1 MELFY
6 LFLVVFSFICL
17 CLSGTAFFGSL
28 ALAFVSG
35 WKNGL
40 AVLGI
45 FFVLF
50 LLLSGFI
57 VLYPGGAEAWATV
70 IFFMICITGQFA
82 WIGKFRHQKNRLYR
96 IAMKGTLACSVL
108 LLLSMNFMNAAF
120 ALR

>member
-1 MELFY
+1 MGLFY

-45 FFVLF
+45 FLVLF

-57 VLYPGGAEAWATV
+57 VLYSGGAEAWATV
-70 IFFMICITGQFA
+70 IFFMICITGQFV
-82 WIGKFRHQKNRLYR
+82 WLGRFRHQKNRLYR
-96 IAMKGTLACSVL
+96 TALKGTLACSVL